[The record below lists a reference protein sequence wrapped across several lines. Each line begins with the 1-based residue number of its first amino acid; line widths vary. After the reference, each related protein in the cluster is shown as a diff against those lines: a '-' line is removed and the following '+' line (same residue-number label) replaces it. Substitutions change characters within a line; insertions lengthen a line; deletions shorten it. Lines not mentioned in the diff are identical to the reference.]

1 MQILCQIPVI
11 SCQISCTAAAAATHK
26 PSSTL
31 LNLAQADKLKLHVLL
46 DRCNEYRFGV
56 PAVHQIQ
63 DTNYSSI
70 RVQVRRACCAP
81 GTESTAHLL

>member
-1 MQILCQIPVI
+1 MQILRRQIPVI
-11 SCQISCTAAAAATHK
+11 TCQISCTAAAAATHK
-26 PSSTL
+26 QSSTL

-63 DTNYSSI
+63 DTNYSI